1 MITNAMGS
9 TSEIWMHKS
18 LALKEPCI
26 HNDMPFFLTM
36 NKQYQARPVTAAL
49 ILKQLK
55 FLFMAAQKSTKS
67 SQPDFVHEL
76 YK

>member
-26 HNDMPFFLTM
+26 DNEMPFFLTL
-36 NKQYQARPVTAAL
+36 NKQYQSRPVTAAV
-49 ILKQLK
+49 IFKQL
-55 FLFMAAQKSTKS
+55 
-67 SQPDFVHEL
+67 
-76 YK
+76 